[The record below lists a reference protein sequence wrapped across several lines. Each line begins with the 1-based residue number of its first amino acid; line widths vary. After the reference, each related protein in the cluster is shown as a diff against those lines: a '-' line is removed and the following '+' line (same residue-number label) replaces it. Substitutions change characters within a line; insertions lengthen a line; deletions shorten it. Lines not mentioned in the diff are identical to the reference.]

1 MRVPFTALIA
11 PLMAVLATG
20 CAHYPINPPLARQS
34 LTNGYYFHTQI
45 RPNNSD
51 NLLFVL
57 AFSGGGTRAAAFSY
71 GVLEELNRTSIHP
84 QSAGATRRLIDE
96 VDAISA
102 VSGGSVTAGAY
113 ALYGDEVFTN
123 FETAFLKRNVQGT
136 LLRRMLNPFRWDKLW
151 SSTYGRSELAA
162 EYYDEILYHGAT
174 FGDVHQKPGPFVV
187 LNATDVSTGAR
198 FDFTQYQFDLLCSDL
213 SQFPLSRAVAASS
226 AVPAL
231 LTPVTVNN
239 YAGSCCFNSPEW
251 FGGGTNLTRRQRF
264 RAREQRL
271 LLDSTNRPYIH
282 LVDGGV
288 ADNLGIRAVLDGIL
302 NIELNP
308 GLATFYDF
316 EKLSRVVLMSVNAF
330 SSPERDWDKKESPPG
345 TLQIAMA
352 GATITIDRY
361 SYETI
366 ELFQAQVD
374 HWQERIR
381 KLNGDR
387 TRLNGNGT
395 TRKEVEFYPILI
407 NFTNVKDLAK
417 RRYFLNLP
425 TSLALPAKDVDNLRD
440 AGGRLLRQSPEF
452 QKLVRDLGGT
462 PPGPPP

>member
-330 SSPERDWDKKESPPG
+330 SSPERDSDKKESPPG